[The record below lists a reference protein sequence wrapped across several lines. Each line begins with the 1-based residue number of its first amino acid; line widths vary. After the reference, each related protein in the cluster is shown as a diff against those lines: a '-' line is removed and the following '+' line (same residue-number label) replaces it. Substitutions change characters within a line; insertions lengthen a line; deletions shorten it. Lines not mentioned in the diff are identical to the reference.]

1 MKDKFKSFT
10 ILWYYLKEQ
19 KFKLF
24 LYILL
29 VIVTY
34 IPALLSAFF
43 WGLAVE
49 YLLEFNFFKFVL
61 YLIVWEGMYIIF
73 YSILQYPKDKL
84 YMDLEINFMKK
95 VSIDMY
101 KKVQSLPSVAFEEI
115 GVGEFI
121 NRLYTDPDRIME
133 LLAKLVK
140 MVCKSVVVV
149 LMLIISFK
157 ISIVLFLEIVLFA
170 FVMGFISFKFFP
182 KIKKTQESIKKE
194 SDAYVKESKE
204 EN

>member
-84 YMDLEINFMKK
+84 YMDLEIN
-95 VSIDMY
+95 
-101 KKVQSLPSVAFEEI
+101 L
-115 GVGEFI
+115 
-121 NRLYTDPDRIME
+121 
-133 LLAKLVK
+133 
-140 MVCKSVVVV
+140 
-149 LMLIISFK
+149 
-157 ISIVLFLEIVLFA
+157 
-170 FVMGFISFKFFP
+170 
-182 KIKKTQESIKKE
+182 
-194 SDAYVKESKE
+194 
-204 EN
+204 